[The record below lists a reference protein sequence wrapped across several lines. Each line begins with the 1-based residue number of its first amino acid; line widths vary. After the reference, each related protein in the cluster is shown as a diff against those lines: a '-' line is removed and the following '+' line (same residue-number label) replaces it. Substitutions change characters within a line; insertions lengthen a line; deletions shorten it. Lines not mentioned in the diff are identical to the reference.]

1 MVSRDF
7 PGTGNIVD
15 TIYVG
20 SYHNSEEA
28 PSKTVPV
35 LVRSNLHLLSA
46 LPVHDAGNPQSDQN
60 PATMNAVDA
69 SEHYESS
76 AANGPS
82 STGPAPPKLLLLT
95 SLTPQNRLLHS
106 SL

>member
-1 MVSRDF
+1 MSRDIRS
-7 PGTGNIVD
+7 TRNIVG

-20 SYHNSEEA
+20 SCHDLEEA
-28 PSKTVPV
+28 HSKTVPV

-46 LPVHDAGNPQSDQN
+46 LPVHDAGNPQSDQT

-76 AANGPS
+76 ANGPS
-82 STGPAPPKLLLLT
+82 SKGSAPSK
-95 SLTPQNRLLHS
+95 
-106 SL
+106 